1 MSLCRRVARADGPV
15 AWRWAGARDYTG
27 SWALLSLVVSV
38 REDVRP
44 FHHRYDSAIVAGER
58 LSPRT
63 AASRL
68 RRGIV
73 ARKAKLPKGVAL
85 APQQQVSPQWIYSGE
100 DYRFVPTGWPCLLVT
115 ASAGQSGSF
124 DLQRPLHSDHEP
136 YFPSFAAALAE
147 LVFEVSPTE
156 LQTGQAAQ
164 VLVLIPDRR
173 ARIAAVDVHE
183 DSVHVRVDSAQ
194 AGGFGGFALR
204 AMWRREPET
213 VEWERHDHALSE
225 PETVILQTGGVPAE
239 IVVAL
244 VDGAGRETDRR
255 TWNEQ
260 FGRPAEPPGS
270 LDAVVARW
278 LTEGEHEQ
286 LEYKQTLKEASTRVS
301 FAETVAAFANGNGG
315 AVLVGVDDEGRP
327 VGYTAAKAGDQVANV
342 LADLVDEPPN
352 VELHEVVIDER
363 PLIVVM
369 VAPSAA
375 HRRPHQVKG
384 RVMLRAL
391 GTTRQATPAE
401 LRQLLAGP

>member
-1 MSLCRRVARADGPV
+1 MSLCRRVAQAQGPV
-15 AWRWAGARDYTG
+15 AWRWAAARDYTG
-27 SWALLSLVVSV
+27 SWALVSLVVSV
-38 REDVRP
+38 GEDVQP
-44 FHHRYDSAIVAGER
+44 FHHRYDSAIVAGEE

-73 ARKAKLPKGVAL
+73 ARRARLPKGVAF
-85 APQQQVSPQWIYSGE
+85 APQQQVSPQWIYSRD
-100 DYRFVPTGWPCLLVT
+100 DYRFVPAGWPCLLVS

-124 DLQRPLHSDHEP
+124 DLQRPLHSDGEP
-136 YFPSFAAALAE
+136 YFPSFAAALGE
-147 LVFEVSPTE
+147 KVFRVSPTE

-183 DSVHVRVDSAQ
+183 DAVHVAVEGSQ
-194 AGGFGGFALR
+194 ASEFGGFVLR
-204 AMWRREPET
+204 AMWRREPES
-213 VEWERHDHALSE
+213 VEWARHDHVLSE
-225 PETVILQTGGVPAE
+225 PENVVLQTGGVPAE

-255 TWNEQ
+255 SWNEQ
-260 FGRPAEPPGS
+260 FGRPAEPSGS
-270 LDAVVARW
+270 LEAVVARW

-286 LEYKQTLKEASTRVS
+286 LEYKQALKEPSTRTS

-315 AVLVGVDDEGRP
+315 TVLVGVDDEGRP
-327 VGYTAAKAGDQVANV
+327 VGYTAAKARDQVANV
-342 LADLVDEPPN
+342 LADLIEAPPT
-352 VELHEVVIDER
+352 VEVHEVQISDR
-363 PLIVVM
+363 PVVVVM
-369 VAPSAA
+369 VSPSAP
-375 HRRPHQVKG
+375 HRKPHQVKG

-401 LRQLLAGP
+401 LRQLLS